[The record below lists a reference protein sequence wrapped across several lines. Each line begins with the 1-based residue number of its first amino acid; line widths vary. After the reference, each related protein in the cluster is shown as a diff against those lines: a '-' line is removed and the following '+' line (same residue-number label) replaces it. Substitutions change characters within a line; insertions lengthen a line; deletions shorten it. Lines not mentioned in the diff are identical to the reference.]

1 MWVNSQAP
9 LCWSSTLPVTAR
21 AKLHV
26 VALETISWWEKKT
39 VFFLTWER
47 EREWV
52 RREKERDLDFKPI
65 SNCVLEI
72 NQSSFRIVFF
82 LYLFLSFLFAPPPP
96 LCYAD
101 CFLSLSVFLNF
112 LCVSLWIDPL
122 MVCAGHTG
130 SALLE
135 VRLMWETQDRMQCVC
150 KHVRPNDCCYNI
162 DGTCLRL
169 DPQSPSCK
177 QLTESVF

>member
-1 MWVNSQAP
+1 MVREEDSFF
-9 LCWSSTLPVTAR
+9 S
-21 AKLHV
+21 HV
-26 VALETISWWEKKT
+26 R
-39 VFFLTWER
+39 ER
-47 EREWV
+47 ERERV

-112 LCVSLWIDPL
+112 LCVSL
-122 MVCAGHTG
+122 
-130 SALLE
+130 
-135 VRLMWETQDRMQCVC
+135 
-150 KHVRPNDCCYNI
+150 
-162 DGTCLRL
+162 
-169 DPQSPSCK
+169 
-177 QLTESVF
+177 